1 MAHLEKY
8 TRQQLPHILKHDE
21 RARDKNGNYINFA
34 NQSIDTSRTHLNYN
48 LHERNDGLSDY
59 EFIMKQGKKHLAKN
73 VVNRDN
79 VNWVGSWVITLPE
92 KLVESDQ
99 ATQRRFFE
107 EATAFLEK
115 RYGYENIVGAYVHN
129 DETTPHM
136 HVKVLPIFYDEK
148 KKKMRMSAK
157 DVFDKAELGI
167 FHADLEQHM
176 NKVFGYDI
184 GIRKAWVNKDEKAS
198 KRTIEE
204 LKKETATMI
213 KEAEKMAADNELLNK
228 MNKSLEKEV
237 LASKR
242 ELDSVKEDLKDS
254 QKMNELLKEEMEG
267 RDFLGRKK
275 AVADEISSKMEAE
288 IERRTKRRYE
298 QNSDE
303 LKQKSYRLKQKEKE
317 LSEREKAVNEA
328 VRNYN
333 SNFDMA
339 DRIEK
344 LEQRNMQLER
354 MLHVFARS
362 VFKLSKKIFK
372 EALSALAEVGQR
384 ELLKIANIVR
394 DEPGQ
399 RKEQSR

>member
-1 MAHLEKY
+1 
-8 TRQQLPHILKHDE
+8 
-21 RARDKNGNYINFA
+21 
-34 NQSIDTSRTHLNYN
+34 
-48 LHERNDGLSDY
+48 
-59 EFIMKQGKKHLAKN
+59 
-73 VVNRDN
+73 
-79 VNWVGSWVITLPE
+79 
-92 KLVESDQ
+92 
-99 ATQRRFFE
+99 
-107 EATAFLEK
+107 
-115 RYGYENIVGAYVHN
+115 
-129 DETTPHM
+129 M

-167 FHADLEQHM
+167 FHADLEKHM
-176 NKVFGYDI
+176 NNVFGYDI
-184 GIRKAWVNKDEKAS
+184 GIRKTWINKDEKAS
-198 KRTIEE
+198 KRNIEE
-204 LKKETATMI
+204 LKQETATMT
-213 KEAEKMAADNELLNK
+213 KEAEQMAADNELLNK

-242 ELDSVKEDLKDS
+242 ELDTVKEDLKDS

-288 IERRTKRRYE
+288 IERRTKRKYE

-317 LSEREKAVNEA
+317 LSERERAVNEA
-328 VRNYN
+328 TRNYN
-333 SNFDMA
+333 NNFDMS

-362 VFKLSKKIFK
+362 VFKLSKKIYK

-394 DEPGQ
+394 DEPG
-399 RKEQSR
+399 RNKEQSR